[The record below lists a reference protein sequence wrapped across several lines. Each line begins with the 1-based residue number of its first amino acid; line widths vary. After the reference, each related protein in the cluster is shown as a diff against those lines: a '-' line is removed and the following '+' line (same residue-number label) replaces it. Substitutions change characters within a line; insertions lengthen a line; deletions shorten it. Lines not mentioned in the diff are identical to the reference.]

1 MDVEKSLWKERV
13 KKDTSV
19 KSLGSCYRV
28 KREVCVKE
36 EESIFIVKGRKR
48 RSIGICRRPAEK
60 RIYPTYYNLAKWL
73 SHYLYLLYFTFSFEL
88 TTQEGVWES
97 VTLQV
102 SHSHSYIKKEITVL
116 CHMMSHDRSHD
127 ECGKVVHRPCSSCIS
142 SV

>member
-1 MDVEKSLWKERV
+1 M
-13 KKDTSV
+13 
-19 KSLGSCYRV
+19 KSLGSCYRI
-28 KREVCVKE
+28 KREVCAKE
-36 EESIFIVKGRKR
+36 EESIFTVKRRKR

-60 RIYPTYYNLAKWL
+60 RIYTTYHDLAIL
-73 SHYLYLLYFTFSFEL
+73 PSHYLYLLYFTFSFGL

-97 VTLQV
+97 VILQV
-102 SHSHSYIKKEITVL
+102 SHSHSYIKKEVTVS